1 MVRVLA
7 EGVGR
12 LGAML
17 AAALA
22 GIGYWL
28 YSHPPYATVSR
39 NETLVRENV
48 FDGSIAAYS
57 AGTVLVI
64 SALH

>member
-1 MVRVLA
+1 
-7 EGVGR
+7 
-12 LGAML
+12 ML
-17 AAALA
+17 AGALA

-64 SALH
+64 SAFH